1 MKITELHLIMPR
13 LTPSL
18 NKLIRMHWRERQ
30 KLQQTWD
37 WEVKAAMRETYQEIT
52 FDQPKRKVRVI
63 SYRKRISDEDN
74 FIGGLKPLIDSL
86 VSNHLLVD
94 DSNKFMILEPRP
106 SQERDL
112 KNQRTEVIIKEVK
125 E

>member
-1 MKITELHLIMPR
+1 MPR

-30 KLQQTWD
+30 ALIVTWN

-52 FDQPKRKVRVI
+52 FDHPKRKVRII
-63 SYRKRISDEDN
+63 SYRKKISDEDN
-74 FIGGLKPLIDSL
+74 FIGGLKPLIDAL

-112 KNQRTEVIIKEVK
+112 KNQRTEVIITEEKL
-125 E
+125 